1 MSSIFTN
8 FNPYQQLGT
17 NGGAGA
23 AGKAPNIAPEAK
35 PADSADFSG
44 AAAPSDAAKA
54 VTEFKAVL
62 DKAETT
68 ALQAGVA
75 QADPQ
80 AIVEALANA
89 EVTLETAVTVRDKVV
104 EAYQELLRM
113 PV

>member
-8 FNPYQQLGT
+8 FNPYQQLGA
-17 NGGAGA
+17 AGA
-23 AGKAPNIAPEAK
+23 AGKAPNVAPEAK
-35 PADSADFSG
+35 PADG
-44 AAAPSDAAKA
+44 AAGPSDAAKA